1 MHSIAKPV
9 SLGPSRKQQNKPPKM
24 PLSPKKTT
32 FCFSVLGFFF
42 FWMVTFISWEEI
54 QYRGGECKS
63 TKAAKEETRTEF
75 LFLGFCLLHNS
86 KGPKGVKALDPFF
99 YEKKTRIAKV
109 IAWQTSA
116 ENSDISL
123 FRPHFCS
130 EPNQKFWPRSRISER
145 NAHGRCS
152 FWPTG
157 WNKLKLINYGI
168 TFKRCKRWTILCKG
182 PSKNGWWLRP
192 TNRSHD
198 LITTIYEQF
207 SLRKCLRIN
216 LWPGAQRTKW

>member
-1 MHSIAKPV
+1 MHSITKPI

-24 PLSPKKTT
+24 PLEPKENDLL
-32 FCFSVLGFFF
+32 FLSFGVFLFLNGNFYFLGRDTVY
-42 FWMVTFISWEEI
+42 W
-54 QYRGGECKS
+54 GERKS
-63 TKAAKEETRTEF
+63 TKAAEEETRTEF

-86 KGPKGVKALDPFF
+86 NGPKGLKALDPFF
-99 YEKKTRIAKV
+99 YEKKTKMAKV

-130 EPNQKFWPRSRISER
+130 EPNQKFWQRSRISER
-145 NAHGRCS
+145 NTHGRCS

-168 TFKRCKRWTILCKG
+168 TFKRCKRWTMLCKG
-182 PSKNGWWLRP
+182 PSKNGWLRP

-198 LITTIYEQF
+198 IITKIYEQF
-207 SLRKCLRIN
+207 SLRKCLRIS
-216 LWPGAQRTKW
+216 LWPGAQPMKW